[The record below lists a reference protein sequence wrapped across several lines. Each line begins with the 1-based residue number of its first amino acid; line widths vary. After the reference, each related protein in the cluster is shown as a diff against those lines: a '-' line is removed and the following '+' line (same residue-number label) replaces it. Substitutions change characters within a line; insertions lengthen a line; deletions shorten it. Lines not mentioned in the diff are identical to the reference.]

1 MSNAE
6 PGINGNNG
14 DVMRNDGRPM
24 GPAAWLRWVLAMLF
38 AMGALCPPQAL
49 AQVPARFYW
58 KTLSD
63 ANAVP
68 LIYQSMSGNTNPF
81 DPSHRVTAGANFDAT
96 LAMAGYAHTFTLL
109 DRSAMAAVILPMGR
123 ISGAVNV
130 AGNSVTQ
137 SANGFGDP
145 MLEFNINL
153 LGPRAQKNL
162 PDALRYEPGFSVDF
176 LADLALPAGDYNSSQ
191 QLNIGQNRWYGRLG
205 APVIW
210 QLGPWVP
217 GRRTTLEFLPAVWLF
232 GTNDDYVGQ
241 TLKTD
246 PMFQLDAHLTRD
258 FTERAWGSLDL
269 AWYSGG
275 QSSINGVAGK
285 KLDNLGFGLTLGY
298 QINDNLNLTFGYK
311 STLSD
316 KAPEDLRMDS
326 FMVTLVFGW
335 HPLLEGARRLH
346 SEK

>member
-1 MSNAE
+1 VSIAD
-6 PGINGNNG
+6 PRINGKDE
-14 DVMRNDGRPM
+14 DVMRNVGRPM
-24 GPAAWLRWVLAMLF
+24 GTAAWLRWVLVTMF

-58 KTLSD
+58 KTLSG

-81 DPSHRVTAGANFDAT
+81 DPSHRVTSGANFDAT
-96 LAMAGYAHTFTLL
+96 LAMAGYAHTFTLME
-109 DRSAMAAVILPMGR
+109 RSAMAAVILPMGR

-130 AGNSVTQ
+130 GGSSVTQ
-137 SANGFGDP
+137 AASGFGDP

-153 LGPRAQKNL
+153 VGPKAQKAL
-162 PDALRYEPGFSVDF
+162 PDVLRYEPGFSVDL
-176 LADLALPAGDYNSSQ
+176 LADLALPVGEYNSSQ
-191 QLNIGQNRWYGRLG
+191 SLNIGQNRWYGRLG
-205 APVIW
+205 MPVIW

-232 GTNDDYVGQ
+232 GTNDDFVGQ

-246 PMFQLDAHLTRD
+246 PMYQVDAHLSRD
-258 FTERAWGSLDL
+258 FTERAWGSLDI

-275 QSSINGVAGK
+275 QASINGVAGK
-285 KLDNLGFGLTLGY
+285 KLDNLGFGFTFGY
-298 QINDNLNLTFGYK
+298 TINENMNLTFGYK
-311 STLSD
+311 STLND
-316 KAPEDLRMDS
+316 DAPDDLRMDN